1 MKSALT
7 TLALQIGMI
16 WLYCAWQINGS
27 EGAGNMLVFFAWVIA
42 ALTIFCGCF
51 CKPETFR
58 NLPKDPMIFNLE
70 KKAFNLAVIGGM
82 VWAGHTVLATFYML
96 GWFLIIM
103 RKEVSKEGV

>member
-27 EGAGNMLVFFAWVIA
+27 EGAGNVLVFLVWTIA
-42 ALTIFCGCF
+42 ILNIFCGCF

-58 NLPKDPMIFNLE
+58 ALPKHPLLIMLVNR
-70 KKAFNLAVIGGM
+70 AFSLAVIGSM